1 MTLFVFDFIPEI
13 SLEAMRA
20 LVRGKLFKVRDCY
33 TAHDSYLCT
42 VSILLYPRCTG
53 SDCTFL
59 ECEFVICIRCRQM
72 MRPAWFCKNKT
83 LFFKYSMFFYRP
95 ATINRLQLFHWLLST
110 EFDNWLQ
117 LGFSGQIK

>member
-59 ECEFVICIRCRQM
+59 GCEFGICIRCREM
-72 MRPAWFCKNKT
+72 MRPAWFCKNKN
-83 LFFKYSMFFYRP
+83 LFFKYSMFFFIDQP
-95 ATINRLQLFHWLLST
+95 QLIVCSSFT
-110 EFDNWLQ
+110 
-117 LGFSGQIK
+117 GFSALSLIIGFSLAFPAK